1 MIVLPRPTMAPNLAS
16 PSAHNTPIESSTS
29 RSVHHYHPYN
39 NPQRLHQPIRQ
50 PIHHHQPLHL
60 HQPLYLHQPLH
71 LHQRQPHSHHQHHH
85 RSLSQM
91 SHHHQHQH
99 GHQPPQDHQPQ
110 RQNPML
116 QQQPQHQQQQYR
128 SPQLPQP
135 SHRRHH
141 SRTMPSLVERL
152 PQELQRLVFSH
163 LDYQSLIHLS
173 TMNRYFHRTIDPQR
187 MADPA
192 DKAQFVMRAAK
203 DFPQHR
209 PSEKGHDYKP
219 GNFECYIC
227 FRVRS
232 PEHFDMLQPLSVY
245 VDVHGLIVRDR
256 EPDPRSD
263 RLVMLRRFC
272 ISCGVETGIHAPFDC
287 LTTRTGRDL
296 WVCRCR
302 KVWSKPGCLRCPDC
316 QGDCPLRPRRKLG
329 VDRA

>member
-1 MIVLPRPTMAPNLAS
+1 MIVLPRPTMTPNLGA
-16 PSAHNTPIESSTS
+16 PSGHNIPFESSAS
-29 RSVHHYHPYN
+29 RFIHHYHPYTN
-39 NPQRLHQPIRQ
+39 Q
-50 PIHHHQPLHL
+50 HQPLR
-60 HQPLYLHQPLH
+60 QPLSPHHHSQPQMS
-71 LHQRQPHSHHQHHH
+71 HQRQHSHHH
-85 RSLSQM
+85 R
-91 SHHHQHQH
+91 
-99 GHQPPQDHQPQ
+99 QDYQPQ
-110 RQNPML
+110 MQNQAP
-116 QQQPQHQQQQYR
+116 QQQQQQLQFPHQQYH
-128 SPQLPQP
+128 SPQLHQS
-135 SHRRHH
+135 SHHRQH
-141 SRTMPSLVERL
+141 SRTMPCLIERL

-163 LDYQSLIHLS
+163 LDYQALIHLS
-173 TMNRYFHRTIDPQR
+173 TMNRYFHQTINPQR

-232 PEHFDMLQPLSVY
+232 PEHFDMLQPQSVY
-245 VDVHGLIVRDR
+245 VDVHGHVVRDR

-329 VDRA
+329 VDRV

>member
-1 MIVLPRPTMAPNLAS
+1 
-16 PSAHNTPIESSTS
+16 
-29 RSVHHYHPYN
+29 
-39 NPQRLHQPIRQ
+39 
-50 PIHHHQPLHL
+50 
-60 HQPLYLHQPLH
+60 
-71 LHQRQPHSHHQHHH
+71 
-85 RSLSQM
+85 
-91 SHHHQHQH
+91 
-99 GHQPPQDHQPQ
+99 
-110 RQNPML
+110 
-116 QQQPQHQQQQYR
+116 
-128 SPQLPQP
+128 
-135 SHRRHH
+135 
-141 SRTMPSLVERL
+141 MPSLIERL

-163 LDYQSLIHLS
+163 LDYQTLIHLS
-173 TMNRYFHRTIDPQR
+173 TMNRYFHQTIDPQG

-219 GNFECYIC
+219 GNFECYVC

-245 VDVHGLIVRDR
+245 VDVHGNIVRDR

-272 ISCGVETGIHAPFDC
+272 ISCGVDTGIHAPFDC

>member
-1 MIVLPRPTMAPNLAS
+1 
-16 PSAHNTPIESSTS
+16 
-29 RSVHHYHPYN
+29 
-39 NPQRLHQPIRQ
+39 
-50 PIHHHQPLHL
+50 
-60 HQPLYLHQPLH
+60 
-71 LHQRQPHSHHQHHH
+71 
-85 RSLSQM
+85 
-91 SHHHQHQH
+91 
-99 GHQPPQDHQPQ
+99 
-110 RQNPML
+110 
-116 QQQPQHQQQQYR
+116 
-128 SPQLPQP
+128 
-135 SHRRHH
+135 
-141 SRTMPSLVERL
+141 MPSLIERL

-163 LDYQSLIHLS
+163 LDYQTLIYLS
-173 TMNRYFHRTIDPQR
+173 TMNRYFHQTINPQR

-203 DFPQHR
+203 DFAQHR

-232 PEHFDMLQPLSVY
+232 PEHFDMLQPQSIY
-245 VDVHGLIVRDR
+245 VDVHGHAVRDR
-256 EPDPRSD
+256 EPDSRSD

-329 VDRA
+329 VDRV